1 MAMGTTKR
9 IITCSILMVLLSM
22 MLVSCNEAPS
32 ALEQDLTATLTAI
45 CNSNLDESSY
55 IYGET
60 LRGENG
66 SGQGE
71 NNDIAEKIASLVTFE
86 VADISEGSD
95 TATAKIKLTSPDV
108 YLMIAEIASELQ
120 KDNVEALLDILD
132 NNLDG
137 DYAVKEYEIAVDLK
151 LINEHWYLI
160 PNGELA
166 NAFSGG
172 IVEQFSMMGQ
182 NIINNLIE
190 EGE

>member
-22 MLVSCNEAPS
+22 TLVSCDEAPS
-32 ALEQDLTATLTAI
+32 ALEQDLIATLTAI
-45 CNSNLDESSY
+45 CNNSLDESSY

-60 LRGENG
+60 LRSENR
-66 SGQGE
+66 SVQRE
-71 NNDIAEKIASLVTFE
+71 NNDMAEKIASLVTFE
-86 VADISEGSD
+86 IVDTSEDSD

-108 YLMIAEIASELQ
+108 YQMIVEIASELQ
-120 KDNVEALLDILD
+120 EDNVETLLDMLD
-132 NNLDG
+132 DNLDG
-137 DYAVKEYEIAVDLK
+137 DYAVREYEIAVDLK

-172 IVEQFSMMGQ
+172 IVEQYSMMGQ
-182 NIINNLIE
+182 DIINKLIE